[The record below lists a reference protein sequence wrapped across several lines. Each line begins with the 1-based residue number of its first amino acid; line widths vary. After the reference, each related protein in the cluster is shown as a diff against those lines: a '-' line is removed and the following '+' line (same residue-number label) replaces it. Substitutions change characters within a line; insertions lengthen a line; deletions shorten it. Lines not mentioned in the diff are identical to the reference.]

1 MPNTFIDNREA
12 WLRLSEI
19 DYLGQFVKV
28 WLAYNA
34 WYRNAYSEQR
44 DRNIINELKWHS
56 NPIGN
61 ALRPLLQTQS
71 EEAQQ
76 FRSDIGLL
84 HHRLENYEIKTGKDN
99 KEQRITFHRVFLKD
113 RIPAIETDR
122 TNGYQYSVERK
133 ANGHVETIALNRKNI
148 QILLLNQNKHNL
160 SELEV
165 NADYINLTRNQQS
178 CLRSLYENSGPREIV
193 DLLKTER
200 AENPILC
207 GSYNFY
213 CEREELF
220 AAVIEV
226 IYLMRCHL
234 FHGELAPTKQATE
247 CYEPAYRI
255 IRKFLSCVS

>member
-34 WYRNAYSEQR
+34 WYRNAYSEHR
-44 DRNIINELKWHS
+44 DRNIINELKWNS

-61 ALRPLLQTQS
+61 VLRPLLQTQS

-84 HHRLENYEIKTGKDN
+84 YHRLENYELRTGKED
-99 KEQRITFHRVFLKD
+99 KEQRITFHKVFLKD
-113 RIPAIETDR
+113 RLPVLETDR
-122 TNGYQYSVERK
+122 SSGYQYSVERRP
-133 ANGHVETIALNRKNI
+133 NGHVETIVLNRSNT
-148 QILLLNQNKHNL
+148 QILLYNQQRYRL
-160 SELEV
+160 SELE
-165 NADYINLTRNQQS
+165 ADASYIGLTRNQQS
-178 CLRSLYENSGPREIV
+178 CLRSLYERSGPREIA
-193 DLLKTER
+193 DLLATQRSESS
-200 AENPILC
+200 ITC
-207 GSYNFY
+207 GSYHFF

-220 AAVIEV
+220 AAVIEI

-255 IRKFLSCVS
+255 VRKFLSCVS

>member
-44 DRNIINELKWHS
+44 DRKIINELKWNS
-56 NPIGN
+56 NPVGN
-61 ALRPLLQTQS
+61 VLRPLLQTQS

-84 HHRLENYEIKTGKDN
+84 HHRLENYEIRTGKED
-99 KEQRITFHRVFLKD
+99 KEQRITFHRVFLRD
-113 RIPAIETDR
+113 RPPALVTER
-122 TNGYQYSVERK
+122 PNGCQHSVERRQ
-133 ANGHVETIALNRKNI
+133 NGHVETIVLNRSNT
-148 QILLLNQNKHNL
+148 QILQLTQQRYNF
-160 SELEV
+160 SELEA
-165 NADYINLTRNQQS
+165 NPNYISLTRNQQS
-178 CLRSLYENSGPREIV
+178 CLRSLYERSGPREIA
-193 DLLKTER
+193 DLLVAQR
-200 AENPILC
+200 AESSITC

-220 AAVIEV
+220 AAVIEI

-234 FHGELAPTKQATE
+234 FHGELAPTRQATE

-255 IRKFLSCVS
+255 VRKFLSCVS